1 MEASLNALERQMAD
15 LRAQKTWL
23 INWLTQY
30 EDRMAE
36 IQMQKQWVQEWIH
49 AVEITLEAATNK
61 YTEIYA
67 LGEVLR
73 RKMDEGDTLD

>member
-1 MEASLNALERQMAD
+1 MEASLNALERQIAD
-15 LRAQKTWL
+15 LQAQKLWL

-49 AVEITLEAATNK
+49 AVDITLEAAVNK
-61 YTEIYA
+61 YTEIHA
-67 LGEVLR
+67 LGDVLR